1 MNTYSQHELESDME
15 VERLSQEQI
24 VQLIHI
30 INQEKCDISKKVE
43 LERLMMILEMHAAVE
58 KNAELFKA
66 LADTYEQEN
75 SILFSKAKANFF
87 LHKAAQLDNADACYY
102 WGKMLLQNHNLKEK
116 SDGVAWIIH
125 AEQLGNVKARQ
136 WRRRLKSPNTNQ
148 PLSLAFLLLL
158 VVLVVNPMPRLLVYQ
173 FSEKLSS
180 MLYWLHHVFT

>member
-1 MNTYSQHELESDME
+1 MNEYSQHELESNIE
-15 VERLSQEQI
+15 GERLSQEQI
-24 VQLIHI
+24 GKLIHI
-30 INQEKCDISKKVE
+30 INQEKCDTSKKVE
-43 LERLMMILEMHAAVE
+43 LERLMMILELHAAAE

-87 LHKAAQLDNADACYY
+87 LHKAAQLDNPDACYY
-102 WGKMLLQNHNLKEK
+102 WGKLLLQNYNLKEK

-125 AEQLGNVKARQ
+125 ADQLGNVKARK
-136 WRRRLKSPNTNQ
+136 WRVNLKKPNINQ
-148 PLSLAFLLLL
+148 PLSLASLLLL

-180 MLYWLHHVFT
+180 MLYWLHHLFT